1 MMPVCAS
8 NGQPI
13 KLRARA
19 RELLRRGVARG
30 LAEQLQFTQLV
41 GPLER
46 MRYSCDFDWLVS
58 VGLVERVLLDGCR
71 WFYRLTAEGRT
82 EAEKPVV
89 RREKKPKPKGRP
101 KRLKSKW
108 ART

>member
-1 MMPVCAS
+1 MVSVCSS
-8 NGQPI
+8 NGQPL
-13 KLRARA
+13 KPRPRA
-19 RELLRRGVARG
+19 RELLRRAVARG

-71 WFYRLTAEGRT
+71 WFYRLTAEGRR
-82 EAEKPVV
+82 EADKPVAK
-89 RREKKPKPKGRP
+89 REKKPKGRP
-101 KRLKSKW
+101 KRLKPKW
-108 ART
+108 ARS